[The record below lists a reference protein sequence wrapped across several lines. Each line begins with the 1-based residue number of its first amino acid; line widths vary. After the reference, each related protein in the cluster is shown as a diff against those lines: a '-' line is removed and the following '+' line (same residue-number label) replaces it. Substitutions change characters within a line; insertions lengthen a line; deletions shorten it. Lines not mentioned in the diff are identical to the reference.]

1 MGISWE
7 ELKNMLSQRETVG
20 FPFTTD
26 ADKKEKY
33 AAAVVSLATM
43 RDAGYL
49 DFEATDIDSLEVMHM
64 IVITWHEEADL
75 DQSETQVLIDLLE
88 LNADGLYIVHEGK
101 VWVIGV
107 EIYRAK
113 SETE

>member
-7 ELKNMLSQRETVG
+7 ELKNMLSQRETVSV
-20 FPFTTD
+20 PFTTD
-26 ADKKEKY
+26 AEKKEKY
-33 AAAVVSLATM
+33 AAAVASLATM

-49 DFEATDIDSLEVMHM
+49 DFEATDIDSLEMMHM
-64 IVITWHEEADL
+64 IVISWNEEADL
-75 DQSETQVLIDLLE
+75 DLSETQVLIDLL
-88 LNADGLYIVHEGK
+88 GLSTEGVYIVQQGK

-107 EIYRAK
+107 EIYHDK